1 MAMRELLP
9 LLLLSLAPFCAGLL
23 VSHLWR
29 TRPRRP
35 RHVGLAVGDVPCPIR
50 RRRQAVRR
58 EVSA

>member
-1 MAMRELLP
+1 MRELIALC
-9 LLLLSLAPFCAGLL
+9 LLSAAPFAAGLL
-23 VSHLWR
+23 AAHLWR

-35 RHVGLAVGDVPCPIR
+35 RHVGLAVGQVPCPIR